1 MCMPAATQLNTFSCY
16 AGLPPPNLK
25 TILSKAPKLESA
37 TTEASFPGQGP
48 GCEWVATKQGVRV
61 RIFSELDEFVPPTAS
76 DLSPKENALSS
87 VLTPH
92 TIRCHDLITAHC
104 EEQSET
110 EGAEGA
116 EGAEGEV
123 EHVPSTSSTALA
135 IPGAYGGKEGGDF
148 MALTR
153 PKDSSHGLVRGLK
166 TAGVA
171 RPDFARCMGAT
182 EAPAG

>member
-1 MCMPAATQLNTFSCY
+1 M
-16 AGLPPPNLK
+16 
-25 TILSKAPKLESA
+25 
-37 TTEASFPGQGP
+37 
-48 GCEWVATKQGVRV
+48 
-61 RIFSELDEFVPPTAS
+61 PPTAS

-135 IPGAYGGKEGGDF
+135 IPGQAFWNPPLE
-148 MALTR
+148 MASTLLAMASNLLAPELLPFGMDLCVDKWGLT
-153 PKDSSHGLVRGLK
+153 PEEPFLVHPASTPYVASTTSQDSPERVRERGSWSLSHL
-166 TAGVA
+166 
-171 RPDFARCMGAT
+171 
-182 EAPAG
+182 